1 MNKQFIAVVLSLPL
15 LLSACSAQNS
25 ALDDMDPS
33 SDPAATETAV
43 EPANP
48 QSSAES
54 SDTCAVLDQMQ
65 LSLSTAVTD
74 LADNPDLVSA
84 FNSEFDNQVVLLNDL
99 VESLRGDTAEQQK
112 FEADLDEAILAKND
126 AVKKFNDA
134 QSEENAFS
142 KTLGMADAALSAGS
156 AVTAAQ
162 SVLTDLTGQLQC
174 KK

>member
-1 MNKQFIAVVLSLPL
+1 VNKQLIAVALSLPL

-25 ALDDMDPS
+25 ALNDMDLS

-48 QSSAES
+48 QSSAEE
-54 SDTCAVLDQMQ
+54 SDACAVLDQMQ
-65 LSLSTAVTD
+65 TSLSTAVTE
-74 LADNPDLVSA
+74 LVANPDLVSS

-99 VESLRGDTAEQQK
+99 VESLQGDTAEQQK
-112 FEADLDEAILAKND
+112 FRADLDEAVTAKND
-126 AVKKFNDA
+126 AVQKFNDA
-134 QSEENAFS
+134 QLEENAFS

-156 AVTAAQ
+156 AVSAAEK
-162 SVLTDLTGQLQC
+162 VLTDLTGQLQC